1 MQDKNNGRILGI
13 RLPND
18 MTDRAVSMLMDALE
32 EFCSDVSL
40 IGKEVE
46 DKNEKEPSINPFDEK
61 VMRIGREFTF
71 DSAHHLLNYD
81 GACANVHGHTYHLH
95 IMLLGK
101 VKNGF
106 VIDFKLLKEI
116 VKEYVINKLDHK
128 DLNKVL
134 DFNPTAEN
142 IAVKIWEMLDPV
154 IDEAF
159 KGRVVLERVKLYE
172 TPGSFVEYDG
182 GLE

>member
-1 MQDKNNGRILGI
+1 MQDNKRII
-13 RLPND
+13 KIKLPNE
-18 MTDRAVSMLMDALE
+18 MTDNAVNKLMDALE
-32 EFCSDVSL
+32 EFCKGVSPL
-40 IGKEVE
+40 VE
-46 DKNEKEPSINPFDEK
+46 DKNGKESINPFDEK

-95 IMLLGK
+95 ITLLGK
-101 VKNGF
+101 VKDGF

-128 DLNKVL
+128 DLNQVL

>member
-1 MQDKNNGRILGI
+1 MQNNERIIGV

-18 MTDRAVSMLMDALE
+18 MTDRAVNALIDE
-32 EFCSDVSL
+32 LAEFCSGVSV
-40 IGKEVE
+40 IKPKEVE
-46 DKNEKEPSINPFDEK
+46 EPSINPFDEK

-81 GACANVHGHTYHLH
+81 GDCANVHGHTYHLH

-101 VKNGF
+101 VKDGF

-116 VKEYVINKLDHK
+116 VQEYVISRLDHK
-128 DLNKVL
+128 DLNQVL

-142 IAVKIWEMLDPV
+142 IAVKIWEVLDPV
-154 IDEAF
+154 IDEVF

>member
-13 RLPND
+13 RIPND
-18 MTDRAVSMLMDALE
+18 MTDRAVNMLMDALE
-32 EFCSDVSL
+32 EFCSGVSVL
-40 IGKEVE
+40 E
-46 DKNEKEPSINPFDEK
+46 DKKVKEPSINPFDER

-101 VKNGF
+101 VKDGF

-116 VKEYVINKLDHK
+116 VQEYVISKLDHEN
-128 DLNKVL
+128 LNQVL

-159 KGRVVLERVKLYE
+159 KGRVVLERIKLYE

>member
-1 MQDKNNGRILGI
+1 MQDNKRIIGI
-13 RLPND
+13 KLPNE
-18 MTDRAVSMLMDALE
+18 MTDKAVEMLMDALE
-32 EFCSDVSL
+32 EFCKGVSVL
-40 IGKEVE
+40 ESKELE
-46 DKNEKEPSINPFDEK
+46 EPSIINPFDEK

-101 VKNGF
+101 VKDGF

-116 VKEYVINKLDHK
+116 VQEYVISKLDHK

-142 IAVKIWEMLDPV
+142 IAIKIWEVLDPV
-154 IDEAF
+154 IDEVF

-182 GLE
+182 GLA

>member
-1 MQDKNNGRILGI
+1 MQDNKRIIGI
-13 RLPND
+13 KLPNE
-18 MTDRAVSMLMDALE
+18 MTDKAVEMLMDTLE
-32 EFCSDVSL
+32 EFCKGVSVL
-40 IGKEVE
+40 ESKELE
-46 DKNEKEPSINPFDEK
+46 EPSTINPFDEK

-101 VKNGF
+101 VKDGF

-116 VKEYVINKLDHK
+116 VQEYVISKLDHK

-142 IAVKIWEMLDPV
+142 IAVKIWEVLDPV
-154 IDEAF
+154 IDEVF
-159 KGRVVLERVKLYE
+159 RGRVVLERVKLYE

-182 GLE
+182 GLA

>member
-1 MQDKNNGRILGI
+1 MQDKNNERVIGI
-13 RLPND
+13 KLPNN
-18 MTDRAVSMLMDALE
+18 MTEKAVDMLMDALE
-32 EFCSDVSL
+32 EFCSGVSVL
-40 IGKEVE
+40 E
-46 DKNEKEPSINPFDEK
+46 DKKVEEPSINPFDEK

-101 VKNGF
+101 VKDGF
-106 VIDFKLLKEI
+106 VIDFKLLKNI
-116 VKEYVINKLDHK
+116 VMECVISKLDHK
-128 DLNKVL
+128 DLNEVM

-142 IAVKIWEMLDPV
+142 IAVKIWEVLDPV

-182 GLE
+182 GLI

>member
-1 MQDKNNGRILGI
+1 MQDKNNERVIGI
-13 RLPND
+13 KLPNN
-18 MTDRAVSMLMDALE
+18 MTEKAVDMLMDALE
-32 EFCSDVSL
+32 EFCSGVSVL
-40 IGKEVE
+40 EEKKVE
-46 DKNEKEPSINPFDEK
+46 EPSINPFDEK

-101 VKNGF
+101 VKDGF

-116 VKEYVINKLDHK
+116 VKEYIINKLDHK

-154 IDEAF
+154 IDEVF

>member
-1 MQDKNNGRILGI
+1 MQDNKRIIGI
-13 RLPND
+13 KLPNE
-18 MTDRAVSMLMDALE
+18 MTDKAVEMLMDALE
-32 EFCSDVSL
+32 EFCKGVSVL
-40 IGKEVE
+40 ESKELE
-46 DKNEKEPSINPFDEK
+46 EPSIINPFDEK

-101 VKNGF
+101 VKDGF

-116 VKEYVINKLDHK
+116 VQEYVISKLDHK

-142 IAVKIWEMLDPV
+142 IAIKIWEVLDPV
-154 IDEAF
+154 IDEVF
-159 KGRVVLERVKLYE
+159 RGRVVLERVKLYE

>member
-1 MQDKNNGRILGI
+1 MQDNKRIIGI
-13 RLPND
+13 KLPNE
-18 MTDRAVSMLMDALE
+18 MTDKGISMLMDALE
-32 EFCSDVSL
+32 EFCSDASVL
-40 IGKEVE
+40 DPKEVE
-46 DKNEKEPSINPFDEK
+46 EPNINPFDEK

-101 VKNGF
+101 VKDGF

-116 VKEYVINKLDHK
+116 VQEYVISKLDHK

-142 IAVKIWEMLDPV
+142 IAVKIWEVLDPV
-154 IDEAF
+154 IDEVF
-159 KGRVVLERVKLYE
+159 RGRVVLERVKLYE

>member
-1 MQDKNNGRILGI
+1 MQDKNNGRIIGI

-18 MTDRAVSMLMDALE
+18 MTDRAVNMLMDALE

-46 DKNEKEPSINPFDEK
+46 DKNGKEPSINPFDEK

-81 GACANVHGHTYHLH
+81 GACAHVHGHTYHLH

-101 VKNGF
+101 VKDGF

-116 VKEYVINKLDHK
+116 VQEYVISKLDHK

-142 IAVKIWEMLDPV
+142 IAVKIWDVLDPV

>member
-1 MQDKNNGRILGI
+1 MQDNERIIGI
-13 RLPND
+13 KLPND
-18 MTDRAVSMLMDALE
+18 MTDRAVNMLMDALE
-32 EFCSDVSL
+32 EFCNSVSL
-40 IGKEVE
+40 IENKKVE
-46 DKNEKEPSINPFDEK
+46 EPSINPFEEK

-71 DSAHHLLNYD
+71 DSAHHLLDYD

-101 VKNGF
+101 VKKGF

-116 VKEYVINKLDHK
+116 VQEYVISKLDHK
-128 DLNKVL
+128 DLNEVL

-159 KGRVVLERVKLYE
+159 KGRVILERVKLYE

-182 GLE
+182 GLD

>member
-1 MQDKNNGRILGI
+1 MQDNKRIIGI
-13 RLPND
+13 KLPNE
-18 MTDRAVSMLMDALE
+18 MTDKAVEMLMDALE
-32 EFCSDVSL
+32 EFCTGVSVL
-40 IGKEVE
+40 ESKELE
-46 DKNEKEPSINPFDEK
+46 EPSIINPFDEK

-101 VKNGF
+101 VKDGF

-116 VKEYVINKLDHK
+116 VQEYVISKLDHK

-142 IAVKIWEMLDPV
+142 IAVKIWEVLDPV
-154 IDEAF
+154 IDEVF
-159 KGRVVLERVKLYE
+159 RGRVVLERVKLYE

>member
-1 MQDKNNGRILGI
+1 MQDNKRIIGI
-13 RLPND
+13 KLPNG
-18 MTDRAVSMLMDALE
+18 MTDKGISMLMDALE
-32 EFCSDVSL
+32 EFCNDVSV
-40 IGKEVE
+40 IEPKEVE
-46 DKNEKEPSINPFDEK
+46 EPSINPFDEK

-81 GACANVHGHTYHLH
+81 GDCANVHGHTYHLH

-101 VKNGF
+101 VKDGF
-106 VIDFKLLKEI
+106 VIDFKLLKSI
-116 VKEYVINKLDHK
+116 VMEYVISKLDHK
-128 DLNKVL
+128 DLNNVL

-142 IAVKIWEMLDPV
+142 IAVKIWEVLDPV

-182 GLE
+182 GLA

>member
-1 MQDKNNGRILGI
+1 MQDNKRIIGI
-13 RLPND
+13 KLPNG
-18 MTDRAVSMLMDALE
+18 MTDKGISMLMDALE
-32 EFCSDVSL
+32 EFCNDVSV
-40 IGKEVE
+40 IEPKEVE
-46 DKNEKEPSINPFDEK
+46 EPSSINPFDEK

-101 VKNGF
+101 VKDGF

-116 VKEYVINKLDHK
+116 VQEYVINKLDHK

-142 IAVKIWEMLDPV
+142 IAVKIWDVLDPV
-154 IDEAF
+154 IDEVF
-159 KGRVVLERVKLYE
+159 RGRVVLERVKLYE

>member
-1 MQDKNNGRILGI
+1 MQDNNERVIKI
-13 RLPND
+13 KLPNG
-18 MTDRAVSMLMDALE
+18 MTDNAVKTLMNTLE
-32 EFCSDVSL
+32 DFCNGVSH
-40 IGKEVE
+40 IENKKVE
-46 DKNEKEPSINPFDEK
+46 EPSINPYDEK

-71 DSAHHLLNYD
+71 DSAHHLLKYD

-101 VKNGF
+101 VKDGF

-128 DLNKVL
+128 DLNQVL

-142 IAVKIWEMLDPV
+142 IAVKIWDVLDPV

-172 TPGSFVEYDG
+172 TPSSFVEYDG

>member
-1 MQDKNNGRILGI
+1 MQDNKRIIGI
-13 RLPND
+13 KLPNE
-18 MTDRAVSMLMDALE
+18 MTDKAVEMLMDALE
-32 EFCSDVSL
+32 EFCKGVSVL
-40 IGKEVE
+40 ESKELE
-46 DKNEKEPSINPFDEK
+46 EPSIINPFDEK

-81 GACANVHGHTYHLH
+81 GDCANVHGHTYHLH

-101 VKNGF
+101 VKDGF

-116 VKEYVINKLDHK
+116 VQEYVISKLDHK

-142 IAVKIWEMLDPV
+142 IAVKIWEVLDPV
-154 IDEAF
+154 IDEVF
-159 KGRVVLERVKLYE
+159 RGRVVLERVKLYE

-182 GLE
+182 GLA

>member
-1 MQDKNNGRILGI
+1 MQDNKRIIGI
-13 RLPND
+13 KLPNE
-18 MTDRAVSMLMDALE
+18 MTDNAVEMLMDALE
-32 EFCSDVSL
+32 EFCKGVSVL
-40 IGKEVE
+40 ESKELE
-46 DKNEKEPSINPFDEK
+46 EPSIINPFDEK

-101 VKNGF
+101 VKDGF

-116 VKEYVINKLDHK
+116 VQEYVISKLDHK

-142 IAVKIWEMLDPV
+142 IAVKIWEVLDPV
-154 IDEAF
+154 IDEVF

-182 GLE
+182 GLA

>member
-1 MQDKNNGRILGI
+1 MQDNERIIGI
-13 RLPND
+13 KLPND
-18 MTDRAVSMLMDALE
+18 MTDRAVNMLMDALE
-32 EFCSDVSL
+32 EFCNGVSL
-40 IGKEVE
+40 IENKKVE
-46 DKNEKEPSINPFDEK
+46 EPSINPFDEK

-71 DSAHHLLNYD
+71 DSAHHLLKYD

-116 VKEYVINKLDHK
+116 VQEYVINKLDHK

-134 DFNPTAEN
+134 EFNPTAEN
-142 IAVKIWEMLDPV
+142 IAVKIWDVLDPV

-182 GLE
+182 GLD

>member
-1 MQDKNNGRILGI
+1 MQDNKRIIGI
-13 RLPND
+13 KLPNE
-18 MTDRAVSMLMDALE
+18 MTDKAVEMLMDALE
-32 EFCSDVSL
+32 EFCKGVSVL
-40 IGKEVE
+40 ESKELE
-46 DKNEKEPSINPFDEK
+46 EPSIINPFDEK

-101 VKNGF
+101 VKDGF

-116 VKEYVINKLDHK
+116 VQEYVISKLDHK

-142 IAVKIWEMLDPV
+142 IAVKIWEVLDPV
-154 IDEAF
+154 IDEVF
-159 KGRVVLERVKLYE
+159 RGRVVLERVKLYE

>member
-1 MQDKNNGRILGI
+1 MQDNKRIIGI
-13 RLPND
+13 KLPNE
-18 MTDRAVSMLMDALE
+18 MTDKAVEMLMDALE
-32 EFCSDVSL
+32 EFCTGVSVL
-40 IGKEVE
+40 ESKELE
-46 DKNEKEPSINPFDEK
+46 EPSIINPFDEK

-101 VKNGF
+101 VKDGF

-116 VKEYVINKLDHK
+116 VQEYVISKLDHK

-134 DFNPTAEN
+134 EFNPTAEN
-142 IAVKIWEMLDPV
+142 IAVKIWEVLDPV
-154 IDEAF
+154 IDEVF
-159 KGRVVLERVKLYE
+159 RGRVVLERVKLYE

>member
-1 MQDKNNGRILGI
+1 MQDKNNERVIGI
-13 RLPND
+13 KLPNN
-18 MTDRAVSMLMDALE
+18 MTNKGISRLMDALE

-46 DKNEKEPSINPFDEK
+46 DKNGKEPSINPFDEK

-101 VKNGF
+101 VKDGF

-116 VKEYVINKLDHK
+116 VQEYVISKLDHEN
-128 DLNKVL
+128 LNQVL

-142 IAVKIWEMLDPV
+142 IAVKIWDVLDPV

>member
-1 MQDKNNGRILGI
+1 MQDNKNNERII
-13 RLPND
+13 RIKLPND
-18 MTDRAVSMLMDALE
+18 MAVNMLMDTLE
-32 EFCSDVSL
+32 EFCSSVST
-40 IGKEVE
+40 IGDKKVE
-46 DKNEKEPSINPFDEK
+46 EKVGEPNINPFDK
-61 VMRIGREFTF
+61 RIMRIGREFTF

-95 IMLLGK
+95 IILLGK
-101 VKNGF
+101 VKDGF

-116 VKEYVINKLDHK
+116 VQEYVISKLDHK

-142 IAVKIWEMLDPV
+142 IAVKIWELLDPV
-154 IDEAF
+154 IDEVF

>member
-1 MQDKNNGRILGI
+1 MQDNNERIIGVK
-13 RLPND
+13 LPND
-18 MTDRAVSMLMDALE
+18 MTDRAVNMLMDELE
-32 EFCSDVSL
+32 NFCNGVSL
-40 IGKEVE
+40 IKNKKVE
-46 DKNEKEPSINPFDEK
+46 EPSINPFDGK
-61 VMRIGREFTF
+61 VMRIGKEFTF

-101 VKNGF
+101 VKDGF

-116 VKEYVINKLDHK
+116 VQEYVISKLDHK
-128 DLNKVL
+128 DLNEVM

-142 IAVKIWEMLDPV
+142 IAVKIFHSLDHV

>member
-1 MQDKNNGRILGI
+1 MQDKNNERVIGI
-13 RLPND
+13 KLPNN
-18 MTDRAVSMLMDALE
+18 MTNKGISMLMDVLE
-32 EFCSDVSL
+32 ELCSGVSVL
-40 IGKEVE
+40 E
-46 DKNEKEPSINPFDEK
+46 DKKVEKPSINPFDEK

-101 VKNGF
+101 VKDGF

-116 VKEYVINKLDHK
+116 VQEYVISKLDHEN
-128 DLNKVL
+128 LNQVL

>member
-1 MQDKNNGRILGI
+1 MQDNKRIIGI
-13 RLPND
+13 KLPNE
-18 MTDRAVSMLMDALE
+18 MTDKAVEMLMDALE
-32 EFCSDVSL
+32 EFCTGVSVL
-40 IGKEVE
+40 EPKELE
-46 DKNEKEPSINPFDEK
+46 EPSTINPFDEK

-101 VKNGF
+101 VKDGF

-116 VKEYVINKLDHK
+116 VQEYVISKLDHK

-142 IAVKIWEMLDPV
+142 IAVKIWEVLDPV
-154 IDEAF
+154 IDEVF
-159 KGRVVLERVKLYE
+159 RGRVVLERVKLYE

>member
-1 MQDKNNGRILGI
+1 MQNNERIIGI
-13 RLPND
+13 KLPNE
-18 MTDRAVSMLMDALE
+18 MTDKAVEMLMDTLE
-32 EFCSDVSL
+32 EFCKGVSVL
-40 IGKEVE
+40 EAKELE
-46 DKNEKEPSINPFDEK
+46 EPSTINPFDKK

-81 GACANVHGHTYHLH
+81 GDCANVHGHTYHLH

-101 VKNGF
+101 VKDGF

-116 VKEYVINKLDHK
+116 VKEYVISKLDHK

>member
-1 MQDKNNGRILGI
+1 MQDNKRIIGI
-13 RLPND
+13 KLPNE
-18 MTDRAVSMLMDALE
+18 MTDKAVEMLMDALE
-32 EFCSDVSL
+32 EFCKGVSVL
-40 IGKEVE
+40 ESKELE
-46 DKNEKEPSINPFDEK
+46 EPSIINPFDEK

-101 VKNGF
+101 VKDGF

-116 VKEYVINKLDHK
+116 VQEYVISKLDHK

-142 IAVKIWEMLDPV
+142 IAVKIWEVLDPV
-154 IDEAF
+154 IDEVF

>member
-1 MQDKNNGRILGI
+1 MQDNKRVIKIKIPNG
-13 RLPND
+13 
-18 MTDRAVSMLMDALE
+18 MTDNAVNMLMGALE
-32 EFCSDVSL
+32 EFCNGVSP
-40 IGKEVE
+40 IENKKVE
-46 DKNEKEPSINPFDEK
+46 EPSINPFDGK

-71 DSAHHLLNYD
+71 DSAHHLLDYD
-81 GACANVHGHTYHLH
+81 GDCANVHGHTYHLH

-101 VKNGF
+101 VKRGF

-116 VKEYVINKLDHK
+116 VQEYVISKLDHK
-128 DLNKVL
+128 DLNEVL

-182 GLE
+182 GLD

>member
-1 MQDKNNGRILGI
+1 MQDKNNERVIGI
-13 RLPND
+13 KLPNN
-18 MTDRAVSMLMDALE
+18 MTEGAINMLMDALE
-32 EFCSDVSL
+32 DFCKDISPIENKKVD
-40 IGKEVE
+40 
-46 DKNEKEPSINPFDEK
+46 EPSINPFDEK

-101 VKNGF
+101 VKDGF
-106 VIDFKLLKEI
+106 VIDFKLLKSI
-116 VKEYVINKLDHK
+116 VMECVISKLDHK
-128 DLNKVL
+128 DLNEVM

-142 IAVKIWEMLDPV
+142 IAVKIWEVLDPV

-182 GLE
+182 GLA

>member
-1 MQDKNNGRILGI
+1 MQNNNERVIGI
-13 RLPND
+13 KLPNS
-18 MTDRAVSMLMDALE
+18 MTDSAINMFMDEIAKVLGL
-32 EFCSDVSL
+32 DD
-40 IGKEVE
+40 EVE
-46 DKNEKEPSINPFDEK
+46 ENKKVEEPSINPFDAK

-101 VKNGF
+101 VKDGF

-116 VKEYVINKLDHK
+116 VQEYVISKLDHK
-128 DLNKVL
+128 DLNEVL

-142 IAVKIWEMLDPV
+142 IAVKIWEVLDPV

-182 GLE
+182 GLA